1 MREGLEYQ
9 AIAKE
14 LVSLFPPEF
23 LEKEAKESRFIQ
35 RSRELDP
42 TVFFWSLVLDF
53 GVGLESSL
61 TRLHRNYQ
69 EAAAS
74 EICWSAYYEH
84 FNERLAEFL
93 RRCLLHALES
103 TANDS
108 VLEVDERLA
117 RCAIRDIIVVDSTL
131 IPLNEKLTKEFPNA
145 RSKNCPAA
153 AKLQVETSSLGGA
166 PHDIT
171 VTAGKS
177 SDQTLFTVDDWIRN
191 KLVLFD
197 LGYYKAERFQEIAAK
212 GGYFVSRLKDNIDP
226 YIVERSGTPP
236 CGRAIDISGKRLRD
250 IEPGLCRKSFDA
262 RALLIPKTLS
272 KTEREALGRGDHTAL
287 NPVRLV
293 GCLNEETGK
302 YHFYATNLPVSS
314 FDPEQVASCYRTRW
328 VIELLFKELKSK
340 YKLDRISSCKQHTV
354 EILIYTALLTLV
366 ASRTIRTLILK
377 ANPELAHRFPV
388 LRFAE
393 VFSRHAHR
401 ILDAVFVFQGIDPS
415 SFNLFTGTF
424 IRQALDPNVNRNRLL
439 DHCTDYKV
447 RGMPDK

>member
-1 MREGLEYQ
+1 MRG
-9 AIAKE
+9 
-14 LVSLFPPEF
+14 SPER
-23 LEKEAKESRFIQ
+23 ARFNLQ
-35 RSRELDP
+35 
-42 TVFFWSLVLDF
+42 
-53 GVGLESSL
+53 
-61 TRLHRNYQ
+61 
-69 EAAAS
+69 
-74 EICWSAYYEH
+74 
-84 FNERLAEFL
+84 L
-93 RRCLLHALES
+93 RRGGTVLASGVRKLLRQFFVQRNQGAVDHDDV
-103 TANDS
+103 ANCATRQPF
-108 VLEVDERLA
+108 VDFK
-117 RCAIRDIIVVDSTL
+117 DGVVGRAFQGVKKASSQ
-131 IPLNEKLTKEFPNA
+131 KL
-145 RSKNCPAA
+145 R
-153 AKLQVETSSLGGA
+153 
-166 PHDIT
+166 
-171 VTAGKS
+171 
-177 SDQTLFTVDDWIRN
+177 
-191 KLVLFD
+191 D

-250 IEPGLCRKSFDA
+250 IEPGLCRKSRR

-314 FDPEQVASCYRTRW
+314 FDPEQVASCYRTRR
-328 VIELLFKELKSK
+328 VIDLLFKELKSK